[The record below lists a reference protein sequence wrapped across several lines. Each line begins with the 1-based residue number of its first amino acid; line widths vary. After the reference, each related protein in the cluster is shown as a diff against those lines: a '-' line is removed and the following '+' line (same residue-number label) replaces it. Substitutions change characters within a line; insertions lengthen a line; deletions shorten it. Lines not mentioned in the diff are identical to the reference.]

1 MGYSPC
7 GRKESDT
14 TERLHLHFTFSNC
27 YIEIIRNIFKS
38 LYNVINSSIWRLIY
52 TNCLDTSS
60 IYKVPK
66 K

>member
-1 MGYSPC
+1 MGYSPW